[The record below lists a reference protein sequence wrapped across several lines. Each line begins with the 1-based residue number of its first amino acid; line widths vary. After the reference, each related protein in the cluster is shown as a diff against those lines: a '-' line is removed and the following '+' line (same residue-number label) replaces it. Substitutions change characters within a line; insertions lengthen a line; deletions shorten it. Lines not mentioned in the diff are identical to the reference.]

1 MFRIRF
7 HFTLILK
14 NFIYSLFVQ
23 YLFFNFLSFSE
34 YMPTTKS
41 FYEIIFFFRKIY
53 QSQQE
58 HLQSNPYIA
67 TNNIIHSSMSHHT
80 YYNFSFTLG
89 SFVAVCVCGGDSTY
103 WSLRLHCY
111 FVLFQ
116 FFKNR
121 CRNTTFVPKWHS
133 HFHYVVLTFPLYEKS
148 VGRENSVRWT
158 AAIIFQSGKKG
169 QLKGSR
175 SAIYIQTH
183 THWHGT
189 HSHAQTHTHT
199 HACAASAYVCVFYI
213 RKHNIKILLMNINTH
228 AKAEHKIKNCVSI
241 CIYKNM
247 RMYLL
252 YIRIN

>member
-89 SFVAVCVCGGDSTY
+89 SFVAVCVCGGILLTDLYVFIVILFCFSF
-103 WSLRLHCY
+103 LRTGVEILP
-111 FVLFQ
+111 LFL
-116 FFKNR
+116 
-121 CRNTTFVPKWHS
+121 S
-133 HFHYVVLTFPLYEKS
+133 DILTFITLFLLSRYTKS
-148 VGRENSVRWT
+148 P
-158 AAIIFQSGKKG
+158 
-169 QLKGSR
+169 
-175 SAIYIQTH
+175 
-183 THWHGT
+183 
-189 HSHAQTHTHT
+189 
-199 HACAASAYVCVFYI
+199 
-213 RKHNIKILLMNINTH
+213 
-228 AKAEHKIKNCVSI
+228 
-241 CIYKNM
+241 
-247 RMYLL
+247 
-252 YIRIN
+252 